1 VHSLE
6 CLSLGRLF
14 GFRSVARNRVGPR
27 PLERG
32 SECALVL
39 FAAFVPTASATRQV
53 DSSPAPTIAAAEE
66 SCHPTMGGVGEVVS
80 PGVASG
86 RSGYLTRMRAFPIL
100 FAVVAALV
108 VLAIVFL
115 LAAGR

>member
-1 VHSLE
+1 
-6 CLSLGRLF
+6 
-14 GFRSVARNRVGPR
+14 
-27 PLERG
+27 
-32 SECALVL
+32 
-39 FAAFVPTASATRQV
+39 
-53 DSSPAPTIAAAEE
+53 
-66 SCHPTMGGVGEVVS
+66 MGGVSEVVS